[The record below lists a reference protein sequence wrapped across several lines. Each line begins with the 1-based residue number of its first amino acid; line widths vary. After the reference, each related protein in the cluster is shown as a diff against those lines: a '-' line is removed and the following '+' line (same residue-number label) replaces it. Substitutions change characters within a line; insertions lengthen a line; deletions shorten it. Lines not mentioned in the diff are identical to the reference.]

1 MSYTVLARKYR
12 PQTFEEVYAQDH
24 ITRIL
29 INAIEMNRVAQAYLF
44 AGPRGVGKTSMARIL
59 AKSLNCEVGTSAH
72 PCNKCSNCVQITNGT
87 SQDVVEI
94 DGASN
99 TSVDDVRDLQKDLI
113 YMSATSDYK
122 IYIIDEVHMLSKSA
136 FNALLKTLEEPPD
149 KVIFIF
155 ATTEPHK
162 VLPTI
167 ISRCQRFDFKSIPV
181 DAIVQRLKDIAEK
194 EQIKTDEESLYIVA
208 QKADGGMRDALS
220 LFDQVISYCNDDITY
235 EKVQD
240 IFGILPYDLFIE
252 IMRNIKT
259 GAYKELL
266 VNFHGVVEAGKDLQ
280 EFLNGLMEFIRK
292 LLLMKI
298 GVKLTDVPES
308 MLSMFQ
314 KVATAFEENTL
325 LYYISMLMKLKED
338 IKSGSN
344 SVMLTEIALLKL
356 SKAEEMIGVSDLVE
370 RMNNSPF
377 QETTQ
382 VSNHNIPE
390 YPSFSKEES
399 PAPVIQEM
407 TTNHNDVE
415 EVAPQVDKVLSTEEL
430 KMHWGDVVEV
440 AKKKSAFTGNYLQDV
455 RIVSLSVT
463 ALELYTDNKMIGDRI
478 KGFEKELLLII
489 NNRFNSDLKT
499 VNIQVVEKKSESQK
513 FDMGSLETKSP
524 KLAGFVKK
532 TNSVVKQL

>member
-72 PCNKCSNCVQITNGT
+72 PCNVCSNCIQITNGT

-136 FNALLKTLEEPPD
+136 FNALLKTLEEPPE

-181 DAIVQRLKDIAEK
+181 YDIVRRLKDIAEK
-194 EQIKTDEESLYIVA
+194 EEIKTDEESLYIIA
-208 QKADGGMRDALS
+208 QKAEGGMRDALS

-235 EKVQD
+235 DKVQD

-252 IMRNIKT
+252 IMRNIVT
-259 GAYKELL
+259 SSYKDLL
-266 VNFHGVVEAGKDLQ
+266 INFHGVVEAGKDLQ

-292 LLLMKI
+292 LLLIKI

-308 MLSMFQ
+308 MQDMFA
-314 KVATAFEENTL
+314 KVASAFAENTL
-325 LYYISMLMKLKED
+325 LYYITMLMKLKED

-344 SVMLTEIALLKL
+344 SVMLTEITLLKM
-356 SKAEEMIGVSDLVE
+356 SKAEDMIGVAELVE
-370 RMNNSPF
+370 KIDKAPGNDYQPQSKPMIPDYFPEKSNEMPSPVVREIVE
-377 QETTQ
+377 QTINE
-382 VSNHNIPE
+382 SN
-390 YPSFSKEES
+390 
-399 PAPVIQEM
+399 Q
-407 TTNHNDVE
+407 
-415 EVAPQVDKVLSTEEL
+415 PQPQKVLSVEVLRKNWE
-430 KMHWGDVVEV
+430 DVIEV
-440 AKKKSAFTGNYLQDV
+440 AKKKSFTVGSYLSDIKLTSISATV
-455 RIVSLSVT
+455 LEAT
-463 ALELYTDNKMIGDRI
+463 ADNKLVKQKIDEFGS
-478 KGFEKELLLII
+478 ELLTII
-489 NNRFNSDLKT
+489 NNKYNSDLKT
-499 VNIQVVEKKSESQK
+499 LKIALIEKK
-513 FDMGSLETKSP
+513 ETTQEFNMSTLKEKSP
-524 KLAGFVKK
+524 HLAEFIKK
-532 TNSVVKQL
+532 TNSVVKQA